1 MIKPTLIVI
10 LNIIL
15 TFGLF
20 GQGHGKRGK
29 TMYRSEIEK
38 EQVVEGTWY
47 LNQWTEFHTL
57 TFDGYDLI
65 ADNNIDTIY
74 RFQYQI
80 APDTLVLKDG
90 WENIRHKNRII
101 KLTKD
106 TLILDGIG
114 QLIGRRTYTRTKIK
128 TQH

>member
-1 MIKPTLIVI
+1 MIKQTLII
-10 LNIIL
+10 LFDFVL

-20 GQGHGKRGK
+20 GQGHGKNGK
-29 TMYRSEIEK
+29 TIYRSEIEK

-47 LNQWTEFHTL
+47 FNQWTDFHTL

-65 ADNNIDTIY
+65 ADNHIDTVY

-80 APDTLVLKDG
+80 APDTLVLRDG
-90 WENIRHKNRII
+90 LENIRHKNRII

-114 QLIGRRTYTRTKIK
+114 QLIGRRTYTRTKMK
-128 TQH
+128 GQR